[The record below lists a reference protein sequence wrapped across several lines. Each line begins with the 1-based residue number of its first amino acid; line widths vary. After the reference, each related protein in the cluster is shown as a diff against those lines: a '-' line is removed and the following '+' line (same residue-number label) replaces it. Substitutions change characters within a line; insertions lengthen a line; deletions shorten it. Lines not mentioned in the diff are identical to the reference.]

1 MRITIAILFTLLKII
16 ELKSGTQFN
25 ILFLDEFINGS
36 LDINGV
42 EDTLNA
48 LKYFANKKEI
58 ILITHNN
65 DIKQMDEIFARM
77 FEVKNGKIL
86 KIDIK

>member
-1 MRITIAILFTLLKII
+1 MTYLI
-16 ELKSGTQFN
+16 N
-25 ILFLDEFINGS
+25 IMGFYSHLNS
-36 LDINGV
+36 LS
-42 EDTLNA
+42 
-48 LKYFANKKEI
+48 YHRH
-58 ILITHNN
+58 HNN